1 MKFIHFFSDR
11 KHKGLGQPIPIK
23 KLLPEWYRT
32 SETTILS
39 PDGTEVSGLKKCVPF
54 LDALISGYALVT
66 PVDIFVAESD
76 SGELKISWNSP
87 DEFVDFIHERAKE
100 SAAKLP
106 RPAGHH
112 PNHLAWRG
120 TWGIKTPKGWSLLV
134 THPLNRFDLPFT
146 TTSGIMDSDSYST
159 SGNLPFFIKKGFTG
173 VIPAGTPIAQ
183 LIPIKRTSWTSVPN
197 NNGLQYLENL
207 QGETVRSEG
216 KSYKKLFWTR
226 KSYD

>member
-11 KHKGLGQPIPIK
+11 RNKNLGQPIPIK

-32 SETTILS
+32 SETTIVG
-39 PDGTEVSGLKKCVPF
+39 PDGEAASGLKKCVPF

-66 PVDIFVAESD
+66 PVDIFVSETE
-76 SGELKISWNSP
+76 SGELKIGWNSP
-87 DEFVDFIHERAKE
+87 DEFVDFIHERPKE

-159 SGNLPFFIKKGFTG
+159 SGNLPFFIKKGFVG

-183 LIPIKRTSWTSVPN
+183 LIPIKRASWTSVPN
-197 NNGLQYLENL
+197 NTGLQYLETL
-207 QGETVRSEG
+207 QGETVRDEG

-226 KSYD
+226 KNYD

>member
-1 MKFIHFFSDR
+1 
-11 KHKGLGQPIPIK
+11 
-23 KLLPEWYRT
+23 
-32 SETTILS
+32 
-39 PDGTEVSGLKKCVPF
+39 
-54 LDALISGYALVT
+54 
-66 PVDIFVAESD
+66 
-76 SGELKISWNSP
+76 
-87 DEFVDFIHERAKE
+87 
-100 SAAKLP
+100 
-106 RPAGHH
+106 
-112 PNHLAWRG
+112 
-120 TWGIKTPKGWSLLV
+120 
-134 THPLNRFDLPFT
+134 LNRFDLPFT